1 VAKLRAY
8 HWIPKQYFDESIKGG
23 ALYLKHGFIWL
34 ASDDKGAYRGCVN
47 KDKRCVLLAVDTT
60 DYEIED
66 ASDMPL
72 AEKYNDEYYIL
83 RSDKIAEEHFE
94 VLFEMEASQPVGY
107 ADDLGD
113 C

>member
-1 VAKLRAY
+1 MVWPYTPCTNKYVVRNHLLLQGLER
-8 HWIPKQYFDESIKGG
+8 
-23 ALYLKHGFIWL
+23 
-34 ASDDKGAYRGCVN
+34 GAYRGCVN
-47 KDKRCVLLAVDTT
+47 KDKRCILLAVDTT

-113 C
+113 Y